1 MPDLDLDLDTGQ
13 RDVSTNASPIF
24 TLFDS
29 ETVDELTRDHIL
41 RLAVGVLGAVRIRG
55 FSSPQECADI
65 MEGLD
70 HREFGAYDENLIF
83 PPIAKIGP
91 AAYDFYGAHTLTE
104 EYWKIAEDARRLRG
118 KLHHGSDPMDL
129 AVERVSR
136 AWGGEVVPARSRGR
150 ELFAGMIREI
160 SSGAKLHFDEI
171 VREFPGILDETPAS
185 FLTLNWYLSM
195 PEEGGET
202 RVYRRRWRPADEVFR
217 DGYGYDEKVVED
229 EPVAVARPQTG
240 DAVIFDSRNLHA
252 VNEIGGGGRRVSLS
266 FFLGVTGRG
275 PLQVWS

>member
-1 MPDLDLDLDTGQ
+1 MAETVVDQDI
-13 RDVSTNASPIF
+13 SSNASPIF

-29 ETVDELTRDHIL
+29 ETADELTRDHIL

-55 FSSPQECADI
+55 FSSPEECAAI

-70 HREFGAYDENLIF
+70 RREFGEYDQNLIF

-91 AAYDFYGAHTLTE
+91 AAYDYYGAHTLTDA
-104 EYWKIAEDARRLRG
+104 YWQDADEARRLRS
-118 KLHHGSDPMDL
+118 KLYGGNDPMDV
-129 AVERVSR
+129 AVARVAR
-136 AWGGEVVPARSRGR
+136 GWGGEVEPARSRGR
-150 ELFAGMIREI
+150 EMFAGMIREI
-160 SSGAKLHFDEI
+160 ANGAKLHFDEI
-171 VREFPGILDETPAS
+171 VREFPGIVDETPAS

-202 RVYRRRWRPADEVFR
+202 RVYRRRWRPADEIHR

-229 EPVAVARPQTG
+229 EPVAVASPQTG
-240 DAVIFDSRNLHA
+240 DVVIFDSRNLHA
-252 VNEIGGGGRRVSLS
+252 VNAIGGEGRRVSLS

-275 PLQVWS
+275 PLQIWS

>member
-1 MPDLDLDLDTGQ
+1 MPDLDLQ
-13 RDVSTNASPIF
+13 DVSTNASPIF
-24 TLFDS
+24 TLFDA

-55 FSSPQECADI
+55 FSTREECVDI

-104 EYWKIAEDARRLRG
+104 DYWKIADEARRLRG
-118 KLHHGSDPMDL
+118 KLYHGSDPMDL
-129 AVERVSR
+129 AVDRVGW
-136 AWGGEVVPARSRGR
+136 AWGDEIVPARSKGR
-150 ELFAGMIREI
+150 DMFAGMIREI
-160 SSGAKLHFDEI
+160 PNGAKLHFDEI
-171 VREFPGILDETPAS
+171 VREFPDILDETPAS

-195 PEEGGET
+195 PEQGGET
-202 RVYRRRWRPADEVFR
+202 RVYRRRWRPADESFR
-217 DGYGYDEKVVED
+217 DGYGYDEKVVEE
-229 EPVAVARPQTG
+229 EPVAVVRPQTG

-252 VNEIGGGGRRVSLS
+252 VNEIGGEGRRVSLS

-275 PLQVWS
+275 PLQIWS

>member
-1 MPDLDLDLDTGQ
+1 MPETAVDQDISSND
-13 RDVSTNASPIF
+13 SPIF

-29 ETVDELTRDHIL
+29 ETADELTRDHIL

-55 FSSPQECADI
+55 FSSPEECAAI

-70 HREFGAYDENLIF
+70 QREFGEYDQNLIF

-91 AAYDFYGAHTLTE
+91 AAYDYYGAHTLTDA
-104 EYWKIAEDARRLRG
+104 YWEDADEARRLRS
-118 KLHHGSDPMDL
+118 KLYGGNDPMDV
-129 AVERVSR
+129 AVARVAR
-136 AWGGEVVPARSRGR
+136 AWGGEVEPARSRGR
-150 ELFAGMIREI
+150 EMFAGMIREI
-160 SSGAKLHFDEI
+160 ANGAKLHFDEI
-171 VREFPGILDETPAS
+171 VREFPGIVDETPAS

-202 RVYRRRWRPADEVFR
+202 RVYRRRWRPADEVYR

-240 DAVIFDSRNLHA
+240 DVVIFDSRNLHA
-252 VNEIGGGGRRVSLS
+252 VNAIGGEGRRVSLS

-275 PLQVWS
+275 PLQIWS